1 MRKMLIRALP
11 AAGALAGAMV
21 LAPGMASAATGVSV
35 LNLAIPGPV
44 GGSQTCLNGNCVN
57 LQGVANL
64 QISASARVTTLG
76 VPLVSL
82 GRAPGCHSLVN
93 VQATVNPGRLS
104 GTVSLTVAYDRT
116 NAHGAVI
123 PGSHTAVTN
132 TVSLTV
138 GGPPVTVSE
147 CASAG

>member
-1 MRKMLIRALP
+1 L
-11 AAGALAGAMV
+11 
-21 LAPGMASAATGVSV
+21 
-35 LNLAIPGPV
+35 
-44 GGSQTCLNGNCVN
+44 
-57 LQGVANL
+57 
-64 QISASARVTTLG
+64 TTPG

-93 VQATVNPGRLS
+93 VQATVNPGRIS
-104 GTVSLTVAYDRT
+104 GTVSVTVSYDRT

-132 TVSLTV
+132 TVSLTA
-138 GGPPVTVSE
+138 GGPPVFVSE

>member
-1 MRKMLIRALP
+1 MRKMLMRALP

-44 GGSQTCLNGNCVN
+44 GGSQTCLNGDCVN
-57 LQGVANL
+57 LQGVADV
-64 QISASARVTTLG
+64 QVSASARLTTLG

-82 GRAPGCHSLVN
+82 GRAPGCSSLVN
-93 VQATVNPGRLS
+93 VQATIRPGTTS
-104 GTVSLTVAYDRT
+104 GTVSVTISYDRT
-116 NAHGAVI
+116 SAHGAVI
-123 PGSHTAVTN
+123 PGSHTTVTN
-132 TVSLTV
+132 AVSLTA